1 MPFQGEVRKK
11 SVFAGG
17 LLLYCSG
24 NKKTTHRAF
33 FIVRTPAR
41 LHHCP
46 FFRQAFRTGIFGRR
60 IRRQHPLSPQALLSM
75 PLLHTGAARLRYRP
89 QPHACHLPAIACNK
103 PCFSQNSP
111 VLIFAFSPI
120 VCYLQGL
127 VTVALPVWRKVHK
140 RGFAS
145 PCQKKAPF
153 FVPSVPAFFR
163 PCFFRLCPAFFGTQR
178 ITSVNKTILG
188 LIAAVIVLGA
198 ALVLFNNAQKPE
210 AVQNPKTELPAL
222 PDLAAERAAKSAN
235 LKEVPALPEA
245 VENTASVRAPI
256 VAPNTAPK
264 TAPDN
269 VQGTGEVAKAPVL
282 AAANTAAADKPA
294 ARTEST
300 AKEQASESHAVAR
313 GAVAPRPEAK
323 SEAAKSAATVAEAKT
338 ETAKSAQAETTPEAA
353 KSLQAETKVQAKTET
368 ARQARPAKA
377 EPPQDKTSADRKAAE
392 KATAEKSAAR
402 EEQKQAKPR
411 MVVLVRDKGA
421 TVRLNLG
428 QTISYRQML
437 LEKPDRVVIDV
448 TGSYKDLKAPGIPD
462 NPLVTNV
469 RLGHYD
475 NRTRIVVD
483 LSAKPSSCRV
493 ILSEDRD
500 RLDIHVDR

>member
-1 MPFQGEVRKK
+1 M
-11 SVFAGG
+11 
-17 LLLYCSG
+17 
-24 NKKTTHRAF
+24 
-33 FIVRTPAR
+33 
-41 LHHCP
+41 
-46 FFRQAFRTGIFGRR
+46 
-60 IRRQHPLSPQALLSM
+60 
-75 PLLHTGAARLRYRP
+75 
-89 QPHACHLPAIACNK
+89 
-103 PCFSQNSP
+103 
-111 VLIFAFSPI
+111 
-120 VCYLQGL
+120 
-127 VTVALPVWRKVHK
+127 
-140 RGFAS
+140 
-145 PCQKKAPF
+145 
-153 FVPSVPAFFR
+153 
-163 PCFFRLCPAFFGTQR
+163 
-178 ITSVNKTILG
+178 NKTILG

-282 AAANTAAADKPA
+282 AAANTAATDKPA

-300 AKEQASESHAVAR
+300 AREQASESHAVAR

-368 ARQARPAKA
+368 ARQVRPAKA
-377 EPPQDKTSADRKAAE
+377 EPPQDKTSADREAAE

-437 LEKPDRVVIDV
+437 LENPDRVVIDV

-500 RLDIHVDR
+500 RLDIRVDR

>member
-1 MPFQGEVRKK
+1 M
-11 SVFAGG
+11 
-17 LLLYCSG
+17 
-24 NKKTTHRAF
+24 
-33 FIVRTPAR
+33 
-41 LHHCP
+41 
-46 FFRQAFRTGIFGRR
+46 
-60 IRRQHPLSPQALLSM
+60 
-75 PLLHTGAARLRYRP
+75 
-89 QPHACHLPAIACNK
+89 
-103 PCFSQNSP
+103 
-111 VLIFAFSPI
+111 
-120 VCYLQGL
+120 
-127 VTVALPVWRKVHK
+127 
-140 RGFAS
+140 
-145 PCQKKAPF
+145 
-153 FVPSVPAFFR
+153 
-163 PCFFRLCPAFFGTQR
+163 
-178 ITSVNKTILG
+178 NKTILG

-300 AKEQASESHAVAR
+300 AREQASESHAVAR

-368 ARQARPAKA
+368 ARQVRPAKA
-377 EPPQDKTSADRKAAE
+377 EPPQDKTSADREAAE
-392 KATAEKSAAR
+392 KATAEKSASR

-428 QTISYRQML
+428 QTISYKQML

-500 RLDIHVDR
+500 RLDIRVDR

>member
-1 MPFQGEVRKK
+1 M
-11 SVFAGG
+11 
-17 LLLYCSG
+17 
-24 NKKTTHRAF
+24 
-33 FIVRTPAR
+33 
-41 LHHCP
+41 
-46 FFRQAFRTGIFGRR
+46 
-60 IRRQHPLSPQALLSM
+60 
-75 PLLHTGAARLRYRP
+75 
-89 QPHACHLPAIACNK
+89 
-103 PCFSQNSP
+103 
-111 VLIFAFSPI
+111 
-120 VCYLQGL
+120 
-127 VTVALPVWRKVHK
+127 
-140 RGFAS
+140 
-145 PCQKKAPF
+145 
-153 FVPSVPAFFR
+153 
-163 PCFFRLCPAFFGTQR
+163 
-178 ITSVNKTILG
+178 NKTILG

-282 AAANTAAADKPA
+282 AAANTADADKPA

-300 AKEQASESHAVAR
+300 AREQASESHAVAR

-323 SEAAKSAATVAEAKT
+323 SEA
-338 ETAKSAQAETTPEAA
+338 AKSAQAETTPEAA

-368 ARQARPAKA
+368 ARQVRPAKA
-377 EPPQDKTSADRKAAE
+377 EPPQDKTSADREAAE
-392 KATAEKSAAR
+392 KATAEKSASR

-428 QTISYRQML
+428 QTISYKQML

-500 RLDIHVDR
+500 RLDIRVDR

>member
-1 MPFQGEVRKK
+1 M
-11 SVFAGG
+11 
-17 LLLYCSG
+17 
-24 NKKTTHRAF
+24 
-33 FIVRTPAR
+33 
-41 LHHCP
+41 
-46 FFRQAFRTGIFGRR
+46 
-60 IRRQHPLSPQALLSM
+60 
-75 PLLHTGAARLRYRP
+75 
-89 QPHACHLPAIACNK
+89 
-103 PCFSQNSP
+103 
-111 VLIFAFSPI
+111 
-120 VCYLQGL
+120 
-127 VTVALPVWRKVHK
+127 
-140 RGFAS
+140 
-145 PCQKKAPF
+145 
-153 FVPSVPAFFR
+153 
-163 PCFFRLCPAFFGTQR
+163 
-178 ITSVNKTILG
+178 NKTILG

-282 AAANTAAADKPA
+282 AAANTADADKPA

-300 AKEQASESHAVAR
+300 AREQASESHAVAR

-368 ARQARPAKA
+368 ARQVRPAKA
-377 EPPQDKTSADRKAAE
+377 EPPQDKTSADREAAE
-392 KATAEKSAAR
+392 KATAKKSAAR

-428 QTISYRQML
+428 QTISYKQML
-437 LEKPDRVVIDV
+437 LENPDRVVIDV

-500 RLDIHVDR
+500 RLDIRVDR

>member
-1 MPFQGEVRKK
+1 M
-11 SVFAGG
+11 
-17 LLLYCSG
+17 
-24 NKKTTHRAF
+24 
-33 FIVRTPAR
+33 
-41 LHHCP
+41 
-46 FFRQAFRTGIFGRR
+46 
-60 IRRQHPLSPQALLSM
+60 
-75 PLLHTGAARLRYRP
+75 
-89 QPHACHLPAIACNK
+89 
-103 PCFSQNSP
+103 
-111 VLIFAFSPI
+111 
-120 VCYLQGL
+120 
-127 VTVALPVWRKVHK
+127 
-140 RGFAS
+140 
-145 PCQKKAPF
+145 
-153 FVPSVPAFFR
+153 
-163 PCFFRLCPAFFGTQR
+163 
-178 ITSVNKTILG
+178 NKTILG

-282 AAANTAAADKPA
+282 AAANTADADKPA

-300 AKEQASESHAVAR
+300 AREQASESHAVAR

-323 SEAAKSAATVAEAKT
+323 SEAAKSAATVAE
-338 ETAKSAQAETTPEAA
+338 TTPEAA

-368 ARQARPAKA
+368 ARQVRPAKA
-377 EPPQDKTSADRKAAE
+377 EPPQDKTSADREAAE
-392 KATAEKSAAR
+392 KATAEKSASR

-428 QTISYRQML
+428 QTISYKQML

-500 RLDIHVDR
+500 RLDIRVDR

>member
-60 IRRQHPLSPQALLSM
+60 IPRQHPLFPQALLSM
-75 PLLHTGAARLRYRP
+75 PLLHTGAARLCYRP

-103 PCFSQNSP
+103 PCFSQNPP
-111 VLIFAFSPI
+111 VLIFAFSPL
-120 VCYLQGL
+120 VCYLQGF

-300 AKEQASESHAVAR
+300 AREQASESHAVAR

-368 ARQARPAKA
+368 ARQVRPAKA
-377 EPPQDKTSADRKAAE
+377 EPPQDKTSADREAAE
-392 KATAEKSAAR
+392 KATAEKSASR

-500 RLDIHVDR
+500 RLDIRVDR

>member
-1 MPFQGEVRKK
+1 M
-11 SVFAGG
+11 
-17 LLLYCSG
+17 
-24 NKKTTHRAF
+24 
-33 FIVRTPAR
+33 
-41 LHHCP
+41 
-46 FFRQAFRTGIFGRR
+46 
-60 IRRQHPLSPQALLSM
+60 
-75 PLLHTGAARLRYRP
+75 
-89 QPHACHLPAIACNK
+89 
-103 PCFSQNSP
+103 
-111 VLIFAFSPI
+111 
-120 VCYLQGL
+120 
-127 VTVALPVWRKVHK
+127 
-140 RGFAS
+140 
-145 PCQKKAPF
+145 
-153 FVPSVPAFFR
+153 
-163 PCFFRLCPAFFGTQR
+163 
-178 ITSVNKTILG
+178 NKTILG

-282 AAANTAAADKPA
+282 AAANTADADKPA

-300 AKEQASESHAVAR
+300 AREQASESHAVAR

-338 ETAKSAQAETTPEAA
+338 DTAKTAQAETTPEAA

-368 ARQARPAKA
+368 ARQVRPAKA
-377 EPPQDKTSADRKAAE
+377 EPPQDKTSADREAAE
-392 KATAEKSAAR
+392 KATAEKSASR

-428 QTISYRQML
+428 QTISYKQML

-500 RLDIHVDR
+500 RLDIRVDR

>member
-1 MPFQGEVRKK
+1 M
-11 SVFAGG
+11 
-17 LLLYCSG
+17 
-24 NKKTTHRAF
+24 
-33 FIVRTPAR
+33 
-41 LHHCP
+41 
-46 FFRQAFRTGIFGRR
+46 
-60 IRRQHPLSPQALLSM
+60 
-75 PLLHTGAARLRYRP
+75 
-89 QPHACHLPAIACNK
+89 
-103 PCFSQNSP
+103 
-111 VLIFAFSPI
+111 
-120 VCYLQGL
+120 
-127 VTVALPVWRKVHK
+127 
-140 RGFAS
+140 
-145 PCQKKAPF
+145 
-153 FVPSVPAFFR
+153 
-163 PCFFRLCPAFFGTQR
+163 
-178 ITSVNKTILG
+178 NKTILG

-282 AAANTAAADKPA
+282 AAANTADADKPA

-300 AKEQASESHAVAR
+300 AREQASESHAVAR

-368 ARQARPAKA
+368 ARQVRPAKA
-377 EPPQDKTSADRKAAE
+377 EPPQDKTSANREAAE
-392 KATAEKSAAR
+392 KATAKKSAAR

-428 QTISYRQML
+428 QTISYKQML
-437 LEKPDRVVIDV
+437 LENPDRVVIDV

-500 RLDIHVDR
+500 RLDIRVDR

>member
-1 MPFQGEVRKK
+1 M
-11 SVFAGG
+11 
-17 LLLYCSG
+17 
-24 NKKTTHRAF
+24 
-33 FIVRTPAR
+33 
-41 LHHCP
+41 
-46 FFRQAFRTGIFGRR
+46 
-60 IRRQHPLSPQALLSM
+60 
-75 PLLHTGAARLRYRP
+75 
-89 QPHACHLPAIACNK
+89 
-103 PCFSQNSP
+103 
-111 VLIFAFSPI
+111 
-120 VCYLQGL
+120 
-127 VTVALPVWRKVHK
+127 
-140 RGFAS
+140 
-145 PCQKKAPF
+145 
-153 FVPSVPAFFR
+153 
-163 PCFFRLCPAFFGTQR
+163 
-178 ITSVNKTILG
+178 NKTILG

-245 VENTASVRAPI
+245 VENTASLRAPI

-294 ARTEST
+294 VRTEST
-300 AKEQASESHAVAR
+300 AREQASESHAVAR

-368 ARQARPAKA
+368 ARQVRPAKA
-377 EPPQDKTSADRKAAE
+377 EPPQDKTSADREAAE

-402 EEQKQAKPR
+402 EEQKQAKPKI
-411 MVVLVRDKGA
+411 VVLVRDKGA

-500 RLDIHVDR
+500 RLDIRVDR

>member
-1 MPFQGEVRKK
+1 M
-11 SVFAGG
+11 
-17 LLLYCSG
+17 
-24 NKKTTHRAF
+24 
-33 FIVRTPAR
+33 
-41 LHHCP
+41 
-46 FFRQAFRTGIFGRR
+46 
-60 IRRQHPLSPQALLSM
+60 
-75 PLLHTGAARLRYRP
+75 
-89 QPHACHLPAIACNK
+89 
-103 PCFSQNSP
+103 
-111 VLIFAFSPI
+111 
-120 VCYLQGL
+120 
-127 VTVALPVWRKVHK
+127 
-140 RGFAS
+140 
-145 PCQKKAPF
+145 
-153 FVPSVPAFFR
+153 
-163 PCFFRLCPAFFGTQR
+163 
-178 ITSVNKTILG
+178 NKTILG

-282 AAANTAAADKPA
+282 AAANTADADKPA

-300 AKEQASESHAVAR
+300 AREQASESHAGAR

-368 ARQARPAKA
+368 ARQVRPAKA
-377 EPPQDKTSADRKAAE
+377 EPPQDKTSADREAAE
-392 KATAEKSAAR
+392 KATAEKSASR

-428 QTISYRQML
+428 QTISYKQML

-500 RLDIHVDR
+500 RLDIRVDR

>member
-1 MPFQGEVRKK
+1 M
-11 SVFAGG
+11 
-17 LLLYCSG
+17 
-24 NKKTTHRAF
+24 
-33 FIVRTPAR
+33 
-41 LHHCP
+41 
-46 FFRQAFRTGIFGRR
+46 
-60 IRRQHPLSPQALLSM
+60 
-75 PLLHTGAARLRYRP
+75 
-89 QPHACHLPAIACNK
+89 
-103 PCFSQNSP
+103 
-111 VLIFAFSPI
+111 
-120 VCYLQGL
+120 
-127 VTVALPVWRKVHK
+127 
-140 RGFAS
+140 
-145 PCQKKAPF
+145 
-153 FVPSVPAFFR
+153 
-163 PCFFRLCPAFFGTQR
+163 
-178 ITSVNKTILG
+178 NKTILG

-210 AVQNPKTELPAL
+210 AVPNPKTELPAL

-300 AKEQASESHAVAR
+300 AREQASESHAVAR

-368 ARQARPAKA
+368 ARQVRPAKA
-377 EPPQDKTSADRKAAE
+377 ETPQDKTSADREAAE

-428 QTISYRQML
+428 QTISYKQML
-437 LEKPDRVVIDV
+437 LENPDRVVIDV

-500 RLDIHVDR
+500 RLDIRVDR

>member
-300 AKEQASESHAVAR
+300 AREQASESHAVAR
-313 GAVAPRPEAK
+313 GAVAPRPEVK
-323 SEAAKSAATVAEAKT
+323 SEAAKPAATVAEAKSDA
-338 ETAKSAQAETTPEAA
+338 AKSAQAETKSEPA
-353 KSLQAETKVQAKTET
+353 KSAQGETKAQAKTET

-377 EPPQDKTSADRKAAE
+377 EAPQDKTSADREAAE

-437 LEKPDRVVIDV
+437 LENPDRVVIDV

-483 LSAKPSSCRV
+483 LKAKPSSCRV

-500 RLDIHVDR
+500 RLDIRVDR

>member
-1 MPFQGEVRKK
+1 M
-11 SVFAGG
+11 
-17 LLLYCSG
+17 
-24 NKKTTHRAF
+24 
-33 FIVRTPAR
+33 
-41 LHHCP
+41 
-46 FFRQAFRTGIFGRR
+46 
-60 IRRQHPLSPQALLSM
+60 
-75 PLLHTGAARLRYRP
+75 
-89 QPHACHLPAIACNK
+89 
-103 PCFSQNSP
+103 
-111 VLIFAFSPI
+111 
-120 VCYLQGL
+120 
-127 VTVALPVWRKVHK
+127 
-140 RGFAS
+140 
-145 PCQKKAPF
+145 
-153 FVPSVPAFFR
+153 
-163 PCFFRLCPAFFGTQR
+163 
-178 ITSVNKTILG
+178 NKTILG

-300 AKEQASESHAVAR
+300 AREQASESHAVAR

-368 ARQARPAKA
+368 ARQVRPAKA
-377 EPPQDKTSADRKAAE
+377 EPPQDKTSADREAAE

-402 EEQKQAKPR
+402 EEQKQAKPKI
-411 MVVLVRDKGA
+411 VVLVRDKGA

-437 LEKPDRVVIDV
+437 LENPDRVVIDV

-483 LSAKPSSCRV
+483 LKAKPSSCRV

-500 RLDIHVDR
+500 RLDIRVDR

>member
-1 MPFQGEVRKK
+1 M
-11 SVFAGG
+11 
-17 LLLYCSG
+17 
-24 NKKTTHRAF
+24 
-33 FIVRTPAR
+33 
-41 LHHCP
+41 
-46 FFRQAFRTGIFGRR
+46 
-60 IRRQHPLSPQALLSM
+60 
-75 PLLHTGAARLRYRP
+75 
-89 QPHACHLPAIACNK
+89 
-103 PCFSQNSP
+103 
-111 VLIFAFSPI
+111 
-120 VCYLQGL
+120 
-127 VTVALPVWRKVHK
+127 
-140 RGFAS
+140 
-145 PCQKKAPF
+145 
-153 FVPSVPAFFR
+153 
-163 PCFFRLCPAFFGTQR
+163 
-178 ITSVNKTILG
+178 NKTILG

-300 AKEQASESHAVAR
+300 AREQASESHAVAR

-368 ARQARPAKA
+368 ARQVRPAKA
-377 EPPQDKTSADRKAAE
+377 EAPQDKTSADREAAE

-402 EEQKQAKPR
+402 EEQKQAKPKI
-411 MVVLVRDKGA
+411 VDLVRDKGA

-483 LSAKPSSCRV
+483 LKAKPSSCRV

-500 RLDIHVDR
+500 RLDIRVDR

>member
-163 PCFFRLCPAFFGTQR
+163 PCFFRLCPSFFGIQR

-264 TAPDN
+264 TALDN

-300 AKEQASESHAVAR
+300 AREQASESHAVAR

-368 ARQARPAKA
+368 ARQVRPAKA
-377 EPPQDKTSADRKAAE
+377 EPPQDKTSADREAAE
-392 KATAEKSAAR
+392 KATAEKSASR

-500 RLDIHVDR
+500 RLDIRVDR

>member
-103 PCFSQNSP
+103 PCFSQNPP

-163 PCFFRLCPAFFGTQR
+163 PCFFRLCPSFFGIQR

-300 AKEQASESHAVAR
+300 AREQASESHAVAR
-313 GAVAPRPEAK
+313 GAVAPRPE
-323 SEAAKSAATVAEAKT
+323 AKSAATVAEAKT

-368 ARQARPAKA
+368 ARQVRPAKA
-377 EPPQDKTSADRKAAE
+377 EPPQDKTSADGEAAE
-392 KATAEKSAAR
+392 KATAR

-500 RLDIHVDR
+500 RLDIRVDR

>member
-103 PCFSQNSP
+103 PCFSQNPP
-111 VLIFAFSPI
+111 VLIFAFSPL
-120 VCYLQGL
+120 VCYLQGF

-163 PCFFRLCPAFFGTQR
+163 PCFFRLCPSFFGIQR

-256 VAPNTAPK
+256 VAPNTARNTAPK

-269 VQGTGEVAKAPVL
+269 VQGTGEVAKTPVL

-300 AKEQASESHAVAR
+300 AREQASESHAVAR

-323 SEAAKSAATVAEAKT
+323 SEAAKPAATVAEAKS
-338 ETAKSAQAETTPEAA
+338 EAAKSAQAETKAQA
-353 KSLQAETKVQAKTET
+353 KTETARQAQAETKSEPAKSAQGETKAQAKTET

-377 EPPQDKTSADRKAAE
+377 ESPQDKTSADREA
-392 KATAEKSAAR
+392 AEKSAAR
-402 EEQKQAKPR
+402 EEQKQAKPKI
-411 MVVLVRDKGA
+411 VVLVRDKGA
-421 TVRLNLG
+421 TVRLNLLARP
-428 QTISYRQML
+428 SA
-437 LEKPDRVVIDV
+437 
-448 TGSYKDLKAPGIPD
+448 TGRCFWKTPTAWSLTSQAP
-462 NPLVTNV
+462 
-469 RLGHYD
+469 
-475 NRTRIVVD
+475 TRI
-483 LSAKPSSCRV
+483 
-493 ILSEDRD
+493 
-500 RLDIHVDR
+500 

>member
-1 MPFQGEVRKK
+1 M
-11 SVFAGG
+11 
-17 LLLYCSG
+17 
-24 NKKTTHRAF
+24 
-33 FIVRTPAR
+33 
-41 LHHCP
+41 
-46 FFRQAFRTGIFGRR
+46 
-60 IRRQHPLSPQALLSM
+60 
-75 PLLHTGAARLRYRP
+75 
-89 QPHACHLPAIACNK
+89 
-103 PCFSQNSP
+103 
-111 VLIFAFSPI
+111 
-120 VCYLQGL
+120 
-127 VTVALPVWRKVHK
+127 
-140 RGFAS
+140 
-145 PCQKKAPF
+145 
-153 FVPSVPAFFR
+153 
-163 PCFFRLCPAFFGTQR
+163 
-178 ITSVNKTILG
+178 NKTILG

-269 VQGTGEVAKAPVL
+269 VQGIGEVAKAPVL

-300 AKEQASESHAVAR
+300 AREQASESHAVAR
-313 GAVAPRPEAK
+313 GAVAPRPEVK

-368 ARQARPAKA
+368 ARQVRPAKA
-377 EPPQDKTSADRKAAE
+377 EPPQDKTSADREAAE

-437 LEKPDRVVIDV
+437 LEKPNRVVIDV

-500 RLDIHVDR
+500 RLDIRVDR

>member
-300 AKEQASESHAVAR
+300 AREQASESHAVAR

-368 ARQARPAKA
+368 ARQVRPAKA
-377 EPPQDKTSADRKAAE
+377 EPPQDKTSADREAAE
-392 KATAEKSAAR
+392 KATAEKSASR

-437 LEKPDRVVIDV
+437 LEKPDRVVVDV

-500 RLDIHVDR
+500 RLDIRVDR

>member
-1 MPFQGEVRKK
+1 M
-11 SVFAGG
+11 
-17 LLLYCSG
+17 
-24 NKKTTHRAF
+24 
-33 FIVRTPAR
+33 
-41 LHHCP
+41 
-46 FFRQAFRTGIFGRR
+46 
-60 IRRQHPLSPQALLSM
+60 
-75 PLLHTGAARLRYRP
+75 
-89 QPHACHLPAIACNK
+89 
-103 PCFSQNSP
+103 
-111 VLIFAFSPI
+111 
-120 VCYLQGL
+120 
-127 VTVALPVWRKVHK
+127 
-140 RGFAS
+140 
-145 PCQKKAPF
+145 
-153 FVPSVPAFFR
+153 
-163 PCFFRLCPAFFGTQR
+163 
-178 ITSVNKTILG
+178 NKTILG

-282 AAANTAAADKPA
+282 AAANTADADKPA

-300 AKEQASESHAVAR
+300 AREQASESHAVAR

-323 SEAAKSAATVAEAKT
+323 SEAAKSAATVAETTPEA
-338 ETAKSAQAETTPEAA
+338 AKSAQAETTPEAA

-368 ARQARPAKA
+368 ARQVRPAKA
-377 EPPQDKTSADRKAAE
+377 EPPQDKTSADREAAE
-392 KATAEKSAAR
+392 KATAEKSASR

-428 QTISYRQML
+428 QTISYKQML

-483 LSAKPSSCRV
+483 LKAKPSSCRV

-500 RLDIHVDR
+500 RLDIRVDR

>member
-75 PLLHTGAARLRYRP
+75 PLLHTGAARLCYRP

-163 PCFFRLCPAFFGTQR
+163 PCFFRLCPSFFGIQR

-300 AKEQASESHAVAR
+300 AREQASESHAVAR
-313 GAVAPRPEAK
+313 GAVAPRPEVK

-368 ARQARPAKA
+368 ARQVRPAKA
-377 EPPQDKTSADRKAAE
+377 EPPQDKTSADREAAE

-500 RLDIHVDR
+500 RLDIRVDR

>member
-1 MPFQGEVRKK
+1 M
-11 SVFAGG
+11 
-17 LLLYCSG
+17 
-24 NKKTTHRAF
+24 
-33 FIVRTPAR
+33 
-41 LHHCP
+41 
-46 FFRQAFRTGIFGRR
+46 
-60 IRRQHPLSPQALLSM
+60 
-75 PLLHTGAARLRYRP
+75 
-89 QPHACHLPAIACNK
+89 
-103 PCFSQNSP
+103 
-111 VLIFAFSPI
+111 
-120 VCYLQGL
+120 
-127 VTVALPVWRKVHK
+127 
-140 RGFAS
+140 
-145 PCQKKAPF
+145 
-153 FVPSVPAFFR
+153 
-163 PCFFRLCPAFFGTQR
+163 
-178 ITSVNKTILG
+178 NKTILG

-300 AKEQASESHAVAR
+300 AREQASESHAVAR

-368 ARQARPAKA
+368 ARQVRPAKA
-377 EPPQDKTSADRKAAE
+377 EPPQDKTSADREAAE

-402 EEQKQAKPR
+402 EEQKQAKPKI
-411 MVVLVRDKGA
+411 VVLVRDKGA

-437 LEKPDRVVIDV
+437 LENPDRVVIDV

-500 RLDIHVDR
+500 RLDIRVDR

>member
-1 MPFQGEVRKK
+1 M
-11 SVFAGG
+11 
-17 LLLYCSG
+17 
-24 NKKTTHRAF
+24 
-33 FIVRTPAR
+33 
-41 LHHCP
+41 
-46 FFRQAFRTGIFGRR
+46 
-60 IRRQHPLSPQALLSM
+60 
-75 PLLHTGAARLRYRP
+75 
-89 QPHACHLPAIACNK
+89 
-103 PCFSQNSP
+103 
-111 VLIFAFSPI
+111 
-120 VCYLQGL
+120 
-127 VTVALPVWRKVHK
+127 
-140 RGFAS
+140 
-145 PCQKKAPF
+145 
-153 FVPSVPAFFR
+153 
-163 PCFFRLCPAFFGTQR
+163 
-178 ITSVNKTILG
+178 NKTILG

-282 AAANTAAADKPA
+282 AAANTADADKPA

-300 AKEQASESHAVAR
+300 AREQASESHAVAR

-368 ARQARPAKA
+368 ARQVRPAKA
-377 EPPQDKTSADRKAAE
+377 EPPQDKTSADREAAE
-392 KATAEKSAAR
+392 KATAEKSASR

-483 LSAKPSSCRV
+483 LKAKPSSCRV

-500 RLDIHVDR
+500 RLDIRVDR

>member
-282 AAANTAAADKPA
+282 AAANTADADKPA

-300 AKEQASESHAVAR
+300 AREQASESHAVAR

-323 SEAAKSAATVAEAKT
+323 SAATVAEAKT
-338 ETAKSAQAETTPEAA
+338 ETAKSAQAETKSEPA
-353 KSLQAETKVQAKTET
+353 KSAQGETKAQAKTET
-368 ARQARPAKA
+368 ARQVRPAKA
-377 EPPQDKTSADRKAAE
+377 EAPQDKTSADREAAE

-402 EEQKQAKPR
+402 EEQKQAKPKI
-411 MVVLVRDKGA
+411 VVLVRDKGA

-500 RLDIHVDR
+500 RLDIRVDR

>member
-1 MPFQGEVRKK
+1 
-11 SVFAGG
+11 
-17 LLLYCSG
+17 
-24 NKKTTHRAF
+24 
-33 FIVRTPAR
+33 
-41 LHHCP
+41 
-46 FFRQAFRTGIFGRR
+46 
-60 IRRQHPLSPQALLSM
+60 M

-103 PCFSQNSP
+103 PCFSQNPP
-111 VLIFAFSPI
+111 VLIFAFSPL
-120 VCYLQGL
+120 VCYLQGF

-264 TAPDN
+264 TALDN

-300 AKEQASESHAVAR
+300 AREQASESHAVAR

-323 SEAAKSAATVAEAKT
+323 SEAAKPAATVAEAKS
-338 ETAKSAQAETTPEAA
+338 EAAKSAQAETRAQA
-353 KSLQAETKVQAKTET
+353 KTETAKQAQAETKSEPAKSAQAETKAQAKTET

-377 EPPQDKTSADRKAAE
+377 ESPQDKTSADREA
-392 KATAEKSAAR
+392 AEKSAAR
-402 EEQKQAKPR
+402 EEQKQAKPKI
-411 MVVLVRDKGA
+411 VVLVRDKGA

-428 QTISYRQML
+428 STISYRQML
-437 LEKPDRVVIDV
+437 LENPDRVVIDV

-483 LSAKPSSCRV
+483 LKAKPSSCRV

-500 RLDIHVDR
+500 RLDIRVDR

>member
-1 MPFQGEVRKK
+1 MNK
-11 SVFAGG
+11 S
-17 LLLYCSG
+17 
-24 NKKTTHRAF
+24 
-33 FIVRTPAR
+33 
-41 LHHCP
+41 
-46 FFRQAFRTGIFGRR
+46 
-60 IRRQHPLSPQALLSM
+60 
-75 PLLHTGAARLRYRP
+75 
-89 QPHACHLPAIACNK
+89 
-103 PCFSQNSP
+103 
-111 VLIFAFSPI
+111 
-120 VCYLQGL
+120 
-127 VTVALPVWRKVHK
+127 
-140 RGFAS
+140 
-145 PCQKKAPF
+145 
-153 FVPSVPAFFR
+153 
-163 PCFFRLCPAFFGTQR
+163 
-178 ITSVNKTILG
+178 ILG

-282 AAANTAAADKPA
+282 AAANTADADKPA

-300 AKEQASESHAVAR
+300 AREQASESHAVAR

-368 ARQARPAKA
+368 ARQVRPAKA
-377 EPPQDKTSADRKAAE
+377 EPPQDKTSADREAAE
-392 KATAEKSAAR
+392 KATAEKSASR

-428 QTISYRQML
+428 QTISYKQML

-500 RLDIHVDR
+500 RLDIRVDR

>member
-1 MPFQGEVRKK
+1 M
-11 SVFAGG
+11 
-17 LLLYCSG
+17 
-24 NKKTTHRAF
+24 
-33 FIVRTPAR
+33 
-41 LHHCP
+41 
-46 FFRQAFRTGIFGRR
+46 
-60 IRRQHPLSPQALLSM
+60 
-75 PLLHTGAARLRYRP
+75 
-89 QPHACHLPAIACNK
+89 
-103 PCFSQNSP
+103 
-111 VLIFAFSPI
+111 
-120 VCYLQGL
+120 
-127 VTVALPVWRKVHK
+127 
-140 RGFAS
+140 
-145 PCQKKAPF
+145 
-153 FVPSVPAFFR
+153 
-163 PCFFRLCPAFFGTQR
+163 
-178 ITSVNKTILG
+178 NKTILG

-282 AAANTAAADKPA
+282 AAANTADADKPA

-300 AKEQASESHAVAR
+300 AREQASESHAVAR

-338 ETAKSAQAETTPEAA
+338 ETA
-353 KSLQAETKVQAKTET
+353 
-368 ARQARPAKA
+368 RQVRPAKA
-377 EPPQDKTSADRKAAE
+377 EPPQDKTSADREAAEKATAE
-392 KATAEKSAAR
+392 KATAEKSASR

-428 QTISYRQML
+428 QTISYKQML

-500 RLDIHVDR
+500 RLDIRVDR

>member
-1 MPFQGEVRKK
+1 M
-11 SVFAGG
+11 
-17 LLLYCSG
+17 
-24 NKKTTHRAF
+24 
-33 FIVRTPAR
+33 
-41 LHHCP
+41 
-46 FFRQAFRTGIFGRR
+46 
-60 IRRQHPLSPQALLSM
+60 
-75 PLLHTGAARLRYRP
+75 
-89 QPHACHLPAIACNK
+89 
-103 PCFSQNSP
+103 
-111 VLIFAFSPI
+111 
-120 VCYLQGL
+120 
-127 VTVALPVWRKVHK
+127 
-140 RGFAS
+140 
-145 PCQKKAPF
+145 
-153 FVPSVPAFFR
+153 
-163 PCFFRLCPAFFGTQR
+163 
-178 ITSVNKTILG
+178 NKTILG

-300 AKEQASESHAVAR
+300 AREQASESHAVAR

-323 SEAAKSAATVAEAKT
+323 SEAAKPAATVAEAK
-338 ETAKSAQAETTPEAA
+338 SAQAETKAQA
-353 KSLQAETKVQAKTET
+353 KTETARQAQAETKSEPAKSAQGETKAQAETET

-377 EPPQDKTSADRKAAE
+377 ESPQDKTSADREA
-392 KATAEKSAAR
+392 AEKSAAR
-402 EEQKQAKPR
+402 EEQKQAKPKI
-411 MVVLVRDKGA
+411 VVLVRDKGA

-437 LEKPDRVVIDV
+437 LENPDRVVIDV

-483 LSAKPSSCRV
+483 LKAKPSSCRV

-500 RLDIHVDR
+500 RLDIRVDR

>member
-1 MPFQGEVRKK
+1 M
-11 SVFAGG
+11 
-17 LLLYCSG
+17 
-24 NKKTTHRAF
+24 
-33 FIVRTPAR
+33 
-41 LHHCP
+41 
-46 FFRQAFRTGIFGRR
+46 
-60 IRRQHPLSPQALLSM
+60 
-75 PLLHTGAARLRYRP
+75 
-89 QPHACHLPAIACNK
+89 
-103 PCFSQNSP
+103 
-111 VLIFAFSPI
+111 
-120 VCYLQGL
+120 
-127 VTVALPVWRKVHK
+127 
-140 RGFAS
+140 
-145 PCQKKAPF
+145 
-153 FVPSVPAFFR
+153 
-163 PCFFRLCPAFFGTQR
+163 
-178 ITSVNKTILG
+178 NKTILG

-300 AKEQASESHAVAR
+300 AREQASESHAVAW

-323 SEAAKSAATVAEAKT
+323 SEAAKSAATVAEAKS
-338 ETAKSAQAETTPEAA
+338 EAAKSAQAETKAQA
-353 KSLQAETKVQAKTET
+353 KTETARQAQAETKSEPAKAAQGETKAQAKTET

-377 EPPQDKTSADRKAAE
+377 ESPQDKTSADREA
-392 KATAEKSAAR
+392 AEKSAAR
-402 EEQKQAKPR
+402 EEQKQAKPKI
-411 MVVLVRDKGA
+411 VVLVRDKGA

-428 QTISYRQML
+428 STISYRQML
-437 LEKPDRVVIDV
+437 LENPDRVVIDV

-500 RLDIHVDR
+500 RLDIRVDR

>member
-1 MPFQGEVRKK
+1 M
-11 SVFAGG
+11 
-17 LLLYCSG
+17 
-24 NKKTTHRAF
+24 
-33 FIVRTPAR
+33 
-41 LHHCP
+41 
-46 FFRQAFRTGIFGRR
+46 
-60 IRRQHPLSPQALLSM
+60 
-75 PLLHTGAARLRYRP
+75 
-89 QPHACHLPAIACNK
+89 
-103 PCFSQNSP
+103 
-111 VLIFAFSPI
+111 
-120 VCYLQGL
+120 
-127 VTVALPVWRKVHK
+127 
-140 RGFAS
+140 
-145 PCQKKAPF
+145 
-153 FVPSVPAFFR
+153 
-163 PCFFRLCPAFFGTQR
+163 
-178 ITSVNKTILG
+178 NKTILG

-256 VAPNTAPK
+256 VAPNTARNTAPK

-300 AKEQASESHAVAR
+300 AREQASESHAVAR

-323 SEAAKSAATVAEAKT
+323 SEAAKPAATVAEAKS
-338 ETAKSAQAETTPEAA
+338 EPAKSAQAETKA
-353 KSLQAETKVQAKTET
+353 QAKTET

-377 EPPQDKTSADRKAAE
+377 ESPQDKTSADREA
-392 KATAEKSAAR
+392 AEKSAAR
-402 EEQKQAKPR
+402 EEQKQAKPKI
-411 MVVLVRDKGA
+411 VVLVRDKGA

-428 QTISYRQML
+428 STISYRQML
-437 LEKPDRVVIDV
+437 LENPDRVVIDV
-448 TGSYKDLKAPGIPD
+448 TGSCKDLKAPGIPD

-483 LSAKPSSCRV
+483 LKAKPSSCRV

-500 RLDIHVDR
+500 RLDIRVDR

>member
-300 AKEQASESHAVAR
+300 AREQASESHAVAR
-313 GAVAPRPEAK
+313 GAVAPRPE
-323 SEAAKSAATVAEAKT
+323 AKSAATVAEAKT

-368 ARQARPAKA
+368 ARQVRPAKA
-377 EPPQDKTSADRKAAE
+377 EPPQDKTSADREAAE

-402 EEQKQAKPR
+402 EEQKQAKPKI
-411 MVVLVRDKGA
+411 VVLVRDKGA

-437 LEKPDRVVIDV
+437 LENPDRVVIDV

-500 RLDIHVDR
+500 RLDIRVDR

>member
-1 MPFQGEVRKK
+1 MCARQRHAFSRGSSEKK
-11 SVFAGG
+11 RF
-17 LLLYCSG
+17 C
-24 NKKTTHRAF
+24 R
-33 FIVRTPAR
+33 RTPSILQREQKDNAQGFF
-41 LHHCP
+41 HCP
-46 FFRQAFRTGIFGRR
+46 HTRKASPLPIFSSSIFFGRR

-111 VLIFAFSPI
+111 VLIFAFSPL
-120 VCYLQGL
+120 VCYLQGF

-282 AAANTAAADKPA
+282 AAANTA
-294 ARTEST
+294 
-300 AKEQASESHAVAR
+300 
-313 GAVAPRPEAK
+313 
-323 SEAAKSAATVAEAKT
+323 
-338 ETAKSAQAETTPEAA
+338 
-353 KSLQAETKVQAKTET
+353 
-368 ARQARPAKA
+368 
-377 EPPQDKTSADRKAAE
+377 RKAMPLPGGLLRQGPRQ
-392 KATAEKSAAR
+392 SP
-402 EEQKQAKPR
+402 KPQSPQPLWPR
-411 MVVLVRDKGA
+411 QRP
-421 TVRLNLG
+421 RLQSPHRPRQRPRL
-428 QTISYRQML
+428 QSPSRPRQRYRQRPRL
-437 LEKPDRVVIDV
+437 QGRSGPQRPNHPRTRLPRTGKLQKKPLQ
-448 TGSYKDLKAPGIPD
+448 K
-462 NPLVTNV
+462 NPLQGKSKS
-469 RLGHYD
+469 RQSPGWWSLSG
-475 NRTRIVVD
+475 TRVPPY
-483 LSAKPSSCRV
+483 A
-493 ILSEDRD
+493 
-500 RLDIHVDR
+500 

>member
-1 MPFQGEVRKK
+1 M
-11 SVFAGG
+11 
-17 LLLYCSG
+17 
-24 NKKTTHRAF
+24 
-33 FIVRTPAR
+33 
-41 LHHCP
+41 
-46 FFRQAFRTGIFGRR
+46 
-60 IRRQHPLSPQALLSM
+60 
-75 PLLHTGAARLRYRP
+75 
-89 QPHACHLPAIACNK
+89 
-103 PCFSQNSP
+103 
-111 VLIFAFSPI
+111 
-120 VCYLQGL
+120 
-127 VTVALPVWRKVHK
+127 
-140 RGFAS
+140 
-145 PCQKKAPF
+145 
-153 FVPSVPAFFR
+153 
-163 PCFFRLCPAFFGTQR
+163 
-178 ITSVNKTILG
+178 NKTILG

-282 AAANTAAADKPA
+282 AAANTADADKPA

-300 AKEQASESHAVAR
+300 AREQASESHAVAR

-368 ARQARPAKA
+368 ARQVRPAKA
-377 EPPQDKTSADRKAAE
+377 EPPQDKTSADREAAE
-392 KATAEKSAAR
+392 KATAEKSASR

-428 QTISYRQML
+428 QTISYKQML

-500 RLDIHVDR
+500 RLDIRVDR

>member
-1 MPFQGEVRKK
+1 M
-11 SVFAGG
+11 
-17 LLLYCSG
+17 
-24 NKKTTHRAF
+24 
-33 FIVRTPAR
+33 
-41 LHHCP
+41 
-46 FFRQAFRTGIFGRR
+46 
-60 IRRQHPLSPQALLSM
+60 
-75 PLLHTGAARLRYRP
+75 
-89 QPHACHLPAIACNK
+89 
-103 PCFSQNSP
+103 
-111 VLIFAFSPI
+111 
-120 VCYLQGL
+120 
-127 VTVALPVWRKVHK
+127 
-140 RGFAS
+140 
-145 PCQKKAPF
+145 
-153 FVPSVPAFFR
+153 
-163 PCFFRLCPAFFGTQR
+163 
-178 ITSVNKTILG
+178 NKTILG

-256 VAPNTAPK
+256 VAPNTAQNTAPK

-269 VQGTGEVAKAPVL
+269 VQGTGEVAKPPVL
-282 AAANTAAADKPA
+282 AAANTAAADKLA

-300 AKEQASESHAVAR
+300 AREQASESHAVAR

-323 SEAAKSAATVAEAKT
+323 SEAAKPAATVAEAKSDA
-338 ETAKSAQAETTPEAA
+338 AKSAQAETKAQA
-353 KSLQAETKVQAKTET
+353 KTETARQAQAETKSEPAKSAQAETKAQAKTET

-377 EPPQDKTSADRKAAE
+377 EAPQDKTSADREA
-392 KATAEKSAAR
+392 AEKSAAR
-402 EEQKQAKPR
+402 EEQKQAKPKI
-411 MVVLVRDKGA
+411 VVLVRDKGA

-428 QTISYRQML
+428 STISYRQML
-437 LEKPDRVVIDV
+437 LENPDRVVIDV

-483 LSAKPSSCRV
+483 LKAKPSSCRV

-500 RLDIHVDR
+500 RLDIRVDR

>member
-1 MPFQGEVRKK
+1 M
-11 SVFAGG
+11 
-17 LLLYCSG
+17 
-24 NKKTTHRAF
+24 
-33 FIVRTPAR
+33 
-41 LHHCP
+41 
-46 FFRQAFRTGIFGRR
+46 
-60 IRRQHPLSPQALLSM
+60 
-75 PLLHTGAARLRYRP
+75 
-89 QPHACHLPAIACNK
+89 
-103 PCFSQNSP
+103 
-111 VLIFAFSPI
+111 
-120 VCYLQGL
+120 
-127 VTVALPVWRKVHK
+127 
-140 RGFAS
+140 
-145 PCQKKAPF
+145 
-153 FVPSVPAFFR
+153 
-163 PCFFRLCPAFFGTQR
+163 
-178 ITSVNKTILG
+178 NKTILG

-300 AKEQASESHAVAR
+300 AREQASESHAVAR
-313 GAVAPRPEAK
+313 GAVAPRPEIK
-323 SEAAKSAATVAEAKT
+323 SEAAKPAATVAEAKSDA
-338 ETAKSAQAETTPEAA
+338 AKSAQG
-353 KSLQAETKVQAKTET
+353 ETKAQAKTET

-377 EPPQDKTSADRKAAE
+377 EAPQDKTSADREAAE

-402 EEQKQAKPR
+402 EEQKQAKPKI
-411 MVVLVRDKGA
+411 VVLVRDKGA

-437 LEKPDRVVIDV
+437 LENPDRVVIDV

-483 LSAKPSSCRV
+483 LKAKPSSCRV

-500 RLDIHVDR
+500 RLDIRVDR